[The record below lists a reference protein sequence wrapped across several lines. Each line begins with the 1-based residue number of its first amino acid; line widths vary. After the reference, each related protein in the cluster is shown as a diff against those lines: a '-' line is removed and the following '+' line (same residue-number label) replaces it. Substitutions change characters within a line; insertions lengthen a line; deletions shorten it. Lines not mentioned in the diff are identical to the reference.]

1 MEYIYKLA
9 NASLTR
15 RVVEYLLRLPEK
27 YVEFVTVIH
36 QIDGW
41 VVKVKMNQPLAHQMS
56 GDLRAFMSEQ
66 GIPYSPTLHLKMVL
80 ESLEMGQSPVDVM
93 RRYYVAVVSHG
104 SPDYSE
110 IEAFRQRFIR
120 GLGYCP
126 ETLG

>member
-1 MEYIYKLA
+1 MEYTYKLA
-9 NASLTR
+9 NASLTQ
-15 RVVEYLLRLPEK
+15 RVVEYLIRLPKEH
-27 YVEFVTVIH
+27 VEFVTVIH

-41 VVKVKMNQPLAHQMS
+41 VVKVKMNQPLTPQMC

-66 GIPYSPTLHLKMVL
+66 GIPYLPTLHLKAVL
-80 ESLEMGQSPVDVM
+80 ESLETGQPPVEVM

-104 SPDYSE
+104 IPDHSE